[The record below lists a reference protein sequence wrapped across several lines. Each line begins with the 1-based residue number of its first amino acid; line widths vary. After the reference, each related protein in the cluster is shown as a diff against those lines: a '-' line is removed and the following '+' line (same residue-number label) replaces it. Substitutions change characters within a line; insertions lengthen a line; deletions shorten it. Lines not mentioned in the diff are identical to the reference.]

1 MKFPTQ
7 LYFLILTAIFV
18 DLLSGCQQNQVHP
31 SSEEVEVG
39 TPVYVAPP
47 PIYRG
52 PLIHAIVI
60 QRPPSVLIVH

>member
-7 LYFLILTAIFV
+7 FYSLLIVVVFAA
-18 DLLSGCQQNQVHP
+18 LLSGCQQNRESA

-39 TPVYVAPP
+39 QPVYVAPP

-52 PLIHAIVI
+52 PLIHAAVI
-60 QRPPSVLIVH
+60 QSPPPVMIVR